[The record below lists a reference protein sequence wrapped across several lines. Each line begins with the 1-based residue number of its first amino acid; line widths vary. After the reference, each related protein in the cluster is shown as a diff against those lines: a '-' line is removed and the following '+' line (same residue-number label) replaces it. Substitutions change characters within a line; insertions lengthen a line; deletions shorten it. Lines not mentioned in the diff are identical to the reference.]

1 MMKAVL
7 CFGLLAILI
16 GCVRGWGR
24 ILSGENSIGYN
35 SWIPARRSWRCGG
48 NRDLCWQNSQCCK
61 GYYCATVDD
70 GKSGFCRAEDQ
81 EQIPVCETDSDCPGW
96 TKCSTVAQVGAVK
109 LRMCK
114 EPTDTAADTGTGKKA
129 ESGQPGDV
137 CEDNSDCSIA
147 DGLCCQYVQVFRRK
161 PKKMCH
167 QISGLNKCIKS
178 TSFGNNIIKK

>member
-35 SWIPARRSWRCGG
+35 SWIPARRSWRGLYRHGGWRTAPAKCGG

-70 GKSGFCRAEDQ
+70 GSIGE
-81 EQIPVCETDSDCPGW
+81 CETYALNKGS
-96 TKCSTVAQVGAVK
+96 
-109 LRMCK
+109 RI
-114 EPTDTAADTGTGKKA
+114 
-129 ESGQPGDV
+129 GDV